1 MELSEFIINKIEC
14 ITPSAF
20 IIFCIFLFFIIN
32 WLISKKD
39 FFIETWNKFYEHRK
53 HKEEFFQMLIDD
65 HKRIKEYEEN
75 RIHDRE
81 QSFQI
86 QKQLIDANANL
97 AEKLESM
104 SQKIDANQKLTDE
117 RFAASEES
125 SKQRI
130 RAELKDKLLR
140 AYRQHH
146 AAAHISSMELEAMSE
161 LIEVYSQNG
170 GNSFVH
176 EIIVPEMY
184 TWEVVDE

>member
-1 MELSEFIINKIEC
+1 MELSEFIINKIEN
-14 ITPSAF
+14 ISPSAF
-20 IIFCIFLFFIIN
+20 IIFCIFLLIIIN
-32 WLISKKD
+32 WIISKKD

-53 HKEEFFQMLIDD
+53 RKEELLQMLVDD
-65 HKRIKEYEEN
+65 HNRIKEYEEN

-86 QKQLIDANANL
+86 QKQLIDANTNL
-97 AEKLESM
+97 AEKLELM
-104 SQKIDANQKLTDE
+104 SQKIDNYQKKTDE
-117 RFAASEES
+117 RFATSEENN
-125 SKQRI
+125 KQRI

-146 AAAHISSMELEAMSE
+146 AAARISSMELEAMSE
-161 LIEVYSQNG
+161 LVEVYSQNG

-184 TWEVVDE
+184 TWEVTNE

>member
-1 MELSEFIINKIEC
+1 MDLSEFIISKIEN
-14 ITPSAF
+14 ITPTA
-20 IIFCIFLFFIIN
+20 IIFCCILLFLIIN
-32 WLISKKD
+32 WIISKKD
-39 FFIETWNKFYEHRK
+39 FFIDTWNKLYERRK
-53 HKEEFFQMLIDD
+53 RREEFFQMLIDD